1 MFFRKNG
8 ELRENHKFPRF
19 VTKAA
24 TLEYENNLNKKSS
37 CQLYFKQN
45 QQNLTRIKKI
55 ILLCFFFVS
64 LV

>member
-24 TLEYENNLNKKSS
+24 TPHCSLEKLHLTMSKSP
-37 CQLYFKQN
+37 
-45 QQNLTRIKKI
+45 
-55 ILLCFFFVS
+55 
-64 LV
+64 